1 MIRLSA
7 PSKIKASLLVLAAML
22 VSAPALHAS
31 SITYDLTL
39 TDSNNTLYS
48 GYGTVTFSV
57 APTQTYTNYSSDVTA
72 LSFTI
77 DGTTFN
83 LSDPGAS
90 LTAFEFSSLSP
101 TATIRDITFS
111 DQIGTSNRLAL
122 QSTSDYV
129 YSYDNETQQA
139 IGVFGP
145 ATLASAAPTPE
156 PNSIILLGT
165 GLLAGAGELY
175 RRAKLIRA

>member
-57 APTQTYTNYSSDVTA
+57 APTQTY
-72 LSFTI
+72 
-77 DGTTFN
+77 TTFN